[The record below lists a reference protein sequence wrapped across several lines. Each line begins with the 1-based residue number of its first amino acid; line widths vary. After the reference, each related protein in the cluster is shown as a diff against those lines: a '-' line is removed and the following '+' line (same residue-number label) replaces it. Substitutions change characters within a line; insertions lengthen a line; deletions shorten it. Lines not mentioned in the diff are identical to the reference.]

1 MRQRANWTEGHQI
14 QNGVEMKKK
23 QNRMVFNGRIL
34 KMAYQLTKAKQ
45 NRFEI
50 EKNAQRKHDC
60 NGQNICIL
68 EVDFRESNKS
78 SNNSLHPFWPW

>member
-1 MRQRANWTEGHQI
+1 
-14 QNGVEMKKK
+14 
-23 QNRMVFNGRIL
+23 MVFNGRYL
-34 KMAYQLTKAKQ
+34 PNMAYQLTKAKQ

-50 EKNAQRKHDC
+50 EKNAQRKPNC